1 MAESYVLYG
10 RQGGG
15 SLAPQI
21 LLEELGVPY
30 KMVWVDKHA
39 PAEEKAAYLKIC
51 PTGKIPALV
60 LPDGT
65 SIFESAAICIH
76 LTTVHNKAQLAPAPG
91 TTAHAVFLQWMLF
104 LATSVYGSVL
114 RYYYADRYSSSDDA
128 AGVRQ
133 AAQKE
138 FEGHL
143 TLIESQL
150 TDTQLGAAFSVA
162 DLYLFMLAGW
172 HPDEY
177 EGISAMFPKLGALCD
192 KVAARAAV
200 ARVMEQNQ

>member
-1 MAESYVLYG
+1 MSQGYVLYG

-15 SLAPQI
+15 SLAPQM

-30 KMVWVDKHA
+30 EIIWI
-39 PAEEKAAYLKIC
+39 EKGVNEAYLKIC

-60 LPDGT
+60 LPDDT

-76 LTTVHNKAQLAPAPG
+76 LATVHQDAQLAPVPG
-91 TTAHAVFLQWMLF
+91 TVAHAQFLQWMLF

-114 RYYYADRYSSSDDA
+114 RMYYAGRYTTSDDA
-128 AGVRQ
+128 NGVNQ
-133 AAQKE
+133 AALKE

-143 TLIESQL
+143 ALLESQL
-150 TDTQLGAAFSVA
+150 SGAQLGSAVSVA
-162 DLYLFMLAGW
+162 DLYLTMLAGW

-177 EGISAMFPKLGALCD
+177 EGISEKFPKLGALCQ
-192 KVAARAAV
+192 KILARPAV
-200 ARVMEQNQ
+200 ARVIAQNQ